1 MGPGGKIMA
10 CIALAVAAMV
20 IKRYMKKREKEDKR
34 NRQEMQI
41 YNITVALF
49 SLTEPN
55 HVTHYLR
62 KTHTKRTASGNC

>member
-34 NRQEMQI
+34 NRQE
-41 YNITVALF
+41 NANL
-49 SLTEPN
+49 
-55 HVTHYLR
+55 
-62 KTHTKRTASGNC
+62 